1 MSPVIDRLTE
11 LRRHL
16 NHLHA
21 LRPRVTGPE
30 ILRDDLSLSNDVLHS
45 LQIVC
50 QVVIDIASELSA
62 RRGLRFQTYTDAVRN
77 LATFPEFSP
86 VVVRELEK
94 IPGFRNVLVHEY
106 VSVDYVLAIEAL
118 DRLNAVEEFAEAV
131 RRIEAAS

>member
-16 NHLHA
+16 DHLHA
-21 LRPRVTGPE
+21 VRPRVTGPK
-30 ILRDDLSLSNDVLHS
+30 ILGDDLSLSNDVLHS

-50 QVVIDIASELSA
+50 QIVIDIASELSV

-77 LATFPEFSP
+77 LASFPEFSP
-86 VVVRELEK
+86 VVVRDLEK

>member
-1 MSPVIDRLTE
+1 
-11 LRRHL
+11 
-16 NHLHA
+16 
-21 LRPRVTGPE
+21 VTGPE